1 MTMRELLCVLVL
13 AAACGKHAE
22 KKPEESPKAVEQTKP
37 VAPSGELPITSKS
50 PEAIQEFKTGL
61 DLMMHARPG
70 ADAHFKKAVE
80 LDPEFAQAM
89 ALAGATT
96 PGAEGTDMLA
106 KAGPLAAKLP
116 EAERAFIEAYQALRA
131 GDAPK
136 ATERLQRAAELAP
149 GDWHPLYVLATLANN
164 RFDSE
169 TALRRAEQAKALAPN
184 EPILYNVLA
193 YAYAATRNWD
203 KAIEAAKKQVELLPK
218 DANPQDTLGEIQLW
232 AGKFDDAE
240 KSFLEATKLDP
251 NYPAAWAGAA
261 LARAYRGD
269 YKGALEAYDQ
279 EKAAKQP
286 GVKFEAMLDSAWIQL
301 AQDKLPDAMATLD
314 ALDKDPDAPK
324 FPLYAYSALDRAHM
338 LSLSGKYADATK
350 WYATALSRT
359 EALAG
364 DARNGVLG
372 GYRIGVLRNAALQ
385 GKPAPNADKLV
396 ADEDAFA
403 ASQGNDKALQNTVA
417 HVHGLA
423 AWSKSGPKA
432 AEDELIKC
440 DPHALMC
447 RYDLV
452 RAAKK
457 AGDADGAKTIYQ
469 QLVETPL
476 RIPEGVYIKSHPLK

>member
-1 MTMRELLCVLVL
+1 MRKLFCVMVL
-13 AAACGKHAE
+13 ATACGKHAE
-22 KKPEESPKAVEQTKP
+22 KKPEEAPKTVEQPKP
-37 VAPSGELPITSKS
+37 TAPSGEVPITSKS
-50 PEAIQEFKTGL
+50 PEAINEFKTGL
-61 DLMMHARPG
+61 DFMMHARPG

-89 ALAGATT
+89 ALAGVNT
-96 PGAEGTDMLA
+96 PGAEGTEMLS
-106 KAGPLAAKLP
+106 KAGTLATKLP

-131 GDAPK
+131 GDGKK
-136 ATERLQRAAELAP
+136 AMERFERAAELAP
-149 GDWHPLYVLATLANN
+149 GDWRPPYLIATLANN
-164 RFDSE
+164 RFDSAS
-169 TALRRAEQAKALAPN
+169 ALRYAEKAKALAPN

-193 YAYAATRNWD
+193 YAHAATREWD
-203 KAIEAAKKQVELLPK
+203 KAIEAAKKQVELLPN
-218 DANPQDTLGEIQLW
+218 DANPRDTLAEIQLW

-251 NYPAAWAGAA
+251 NYPAAWAGVA
-261 LARAYRGD
+261 LARGYRGD

-279 EKAAKQP
+279 EKTAKQP
-286 GVKFEAMLDSAWIQL
+286 GVKYEAMLDSAWIQL

-350 WYATALSRT
+350 WYATALSRS

-364 DARNGVLG
+364 DARNGVMG

-385 GKPAPNADKLV
+385 GKPAPDADKLV
-396 ADEDAFA
+396 ADEEALA
-403 ASQGNDKALQNTVA
+403 ASQGNNSGLQNTLA
-417 HVHGLA
+417 HIHGLA

-432 AEDELIKC
+432 AEDELVKC

-469 QLVETPL
+469 QLVETPQ
-476 RIPEGVYIKSHPLK
+476 RIPEGVYIKTHPLK